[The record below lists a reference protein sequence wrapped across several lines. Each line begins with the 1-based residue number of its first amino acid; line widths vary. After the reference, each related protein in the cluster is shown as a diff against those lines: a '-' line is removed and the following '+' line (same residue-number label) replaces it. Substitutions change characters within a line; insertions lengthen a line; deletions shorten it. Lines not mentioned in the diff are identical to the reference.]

1 MVNIYIY
8 FLQAFKILFCWKL
21 LGCRN
26 NKLLSVRIW
35 EKYYTYMLNCNERK
49 VFLWKKMRKLSFEFH
64 IPVIETP
71 EMTIYKKLHYMCKK
85 KKKLRSLTLQF
96 FCITCA
102 CSWSLMINIIVII
115 EIITNYNKNIIF
127 YRI

>member
-1 MVNIYIY
+1 MKKNAEVKLRIPYSSNRDTTDDN
-8 FLQAFKILFCWKL
+8 LQKIALY
-21 LGCRN
+21 
-26 NKLLSVRIW
+26 VQ
-35 EKYYTYMLNCNERK
+35 
-49 VFLWKKMRKLSFEFH
+49 
-64 IPVIETP
+64 
-71 EMTIYKKLHYMCKK
+71 K